1 MFFDV
6 LLCRKECESIT
17 EAHVGIASLPFIKK
31 DFDFI
36 ILLIFSVFFGGVRFW
51 MPKQVRVKIVVILW
65 AIYIRRLGPAYSHT
79 NFTKQTGR
87 LSCRCVVILKE
98 LS

>member
-36 ILLIFSVFFGGVRFW
+36 ILLIFSVFFGGVRFL

-65 AIYIRRLGPAYSHT
+65 AIYIAGDWGRHILTQILQNKQEGFPA
-79 NFTKQTGR
+79 GVL
-87 LSCRCVVILKE
+87 LS
-98 LS
+98 